1 MTVEPLDTP
10 RDVHFATAGT
20 YGPVGTA
27 RRVAAM
33 ILRYTYLLRTSWPR
47 IVELAYWP
55 TVQMIMWGFMTQFL
69 AGQTSY
75 VAQAFGILLSAVLLW
90 DVLFRGQLGVSLS
103 FFEEMWSRNLGH
115 LFVSPLRPGELVCAM
130 TMMSLI
136 RTLFGIVPASL
147 LAIWFFGFSVYS
159 LGLSLAVFFF
169 SLLMFGWAVGLM
181 VSGLVL
187 RLGLGA
193 ESLAWAC
200 IFALLPVSGVYYPI
214 AVLPEWLK
222 PVAHAVPSSHVF
234 EGMRAILI
242 KGEVPYG
249 EMAAALALNLVYLAI
264 GTGTFLYAFHVARKR
279 GLLLQ
284 VGE

>member
-1 MTVEPLDTP
+1 MTVTP
-10 RDVHFATAGT
+10 MDDRDSIAF
-20 YGPVGTA
+20 GPIETV

-33 ILRYTYLLRTSWPR
+33 VLRYTYLLRTSWPR
-47 IVELAYWP
+47 IIELAYWP

-69 AGQTSY
+69 AGRTSY

-115 LFVSPLRPGELVCAM
+115 LFVSPLRPSELACAI
-130 TMMSLI
+130 TVMSLI

-147 LAIWFFGFSVYS
+147 LAIWFFGFSVYD
-159 LGLSLAVFFF
+159 LGLSLVVFFF

-193 ESLAWAC
+193 ESLAWAI

-214 AVLPEWLK
+214 AVLPDWLQTI
-222 PVAHAVPSSHVF
+222 AHAVPSSHVF
-234 EGMRAILI
+234 EGMRAILRE
-242 KGEVPYG
+242 GVVPYG
-249 EMAAALALNLVYLAI
+249 EMAAALGLNLVYLAI
-264 GTGTFLYAFHVARKR
+264 GVALFLYAFHVARKR

>member
-1 MTVEPLDTP
+1 MKYEPLNAPAPSPLFQPT
-10 RDVHFATAGT
+10 V
-20 YGPVGTA
+20 TA
-27 RRVAAM
+27 RRAAAM
-33 ILRYTYLLRTSWPR
+33 ILRYTYLMRTSWPR
-47 IVELAYWP
+47 IIELAYWP

-69 AGQTSY
+69 ANQTSY
-75 VAQAFGILLSAVLLW
+75 VAQAFGVLLSAVLLW

-115 LFVSPLRPGELVCAM
+115 LFVSPLRPGELVCAI
-130 TMMSLI
+130 TVMSFI
-136 RTLFGIVPASL
+136 RTLIGIVPASL
-147 LAIWFFGFSVYS
+147 LAIWFFGFSVYE
-159 LGLSLAVFFF
+159 LGLSLVVFFL

-181 VSGLVL
+181 VSGMVL

-214 AVLPEWLK
+214 EVLPEWLL
-222 PVAHAVPSSHVF
+222 PVAHAIPSSHVF
-234 EGMRAILI
+234 EGMRAILQD
-242 KGEVPYG
+242 GVVPYG
-249 EMAAALALNLVYLAI
+249 LMANALLLNLVYLAI
-264 GTGTFLYAFHVARKR
+264 GVGIFLFAFHVARKR